1 MHDWYSGCG
10 DVTMFILIDEA
21 LASRDGPKDKE
32 NTLDPNESA
41 ICARRIESNC
51 RKGVIGAN
59 RWG

>member
-1 MHDWYSGCG
+1 
-10 DVTMFILIDEA
+10 MFILIDEA

-59 RWG
+59 RWV